1 MVDLNLYHSFFSSK
15 LKFESKTVFDN
26 KISLAL
32 SGAFNCHTME
42 RYTFKWH
49 RRTYVLNDIT
59 NI

>member
-15 LKFESKTVFDN
+15 FKSKIVFDN

-32 SGAFNCHTME
+32 SKAFNCHTMD

-49 RRTYVLNDIT
+49 RRTCVLNDIT